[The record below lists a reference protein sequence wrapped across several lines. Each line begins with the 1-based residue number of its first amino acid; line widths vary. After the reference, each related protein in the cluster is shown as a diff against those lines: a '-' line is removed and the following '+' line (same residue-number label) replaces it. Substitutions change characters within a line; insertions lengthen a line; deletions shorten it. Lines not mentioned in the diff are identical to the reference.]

1 MDLSVCDKIESYVL
15 PVLSSTRG
23 LCSNN
28 IYTITSPL
36 FGEVN
41 IAIAINVMKIHLISL
56 HGD

>member
-1 MDLSVCDKIESYVL
+1 MCDKIESYVL